1 MCRGAKGCPQG
12 LDESSPYTIPQNGEP
27 TGLTEAGVI
36 TVQQN
41 AAGRLRVSLS
51 LLFFPSPKIEDPP
64 QEGMGDQRGFK

>member
-27 TGLTEAGVI
+27 TGLTEADVI

-51 LLFFPSPKIEDPP
+51 LLFFPSPKTGGSKGVQI
-64 QEGMGDQRGFK
+64 GL